1 MADTFDY
8 EGQTYTL
15 SDDGQTVTNKQG
27 QKTAIGGLS
36 KKNPLRM
43 AAETAY
49 ESTKVEPTEYKKVPG
64 ANVEQTPENQYFSLE
79 PTPEKPNYDVKVQA
93 PITQEQIRQAAGLG
107 TSGMGTATPSQP
119 QIQPQ
124 PVARP
129 VNPNIQVGPTPAAP
143 PTPAQAQAQV
153 QAQAARKAQA
163 AQADYD
169 PNRIIGIQPGPLIP
183 IGEAQTREVSKK
195 PTDKEQA
202 AYDAWKEAN
211 RKVNEVQIE
220 NLNAAAEYQK
230 QKAIKEQEYADLQA
244 QQAAQTAK
252 TAAEIETEVQ
262 SKRDQYTQI
271 VQQSDAIKPRDFWA
285 DMSTFQRIMAG
296 ISIGLGAAAQAKGAG
311 SNPGLQIIQSAIQ
324 SDLNKQ
330 NKQVEL
336 AKGRIVNARNA
347 IGLASSLGADKLNRD
362 QAANA
367 LALNKVRQQIV
378 AIAANATTAEMQNA
392 AKNLITQT
400 DQLHAQA
407 DLEREQGLR
416 STVESN
422 YRRQIGERGLGT
434 PVYAGQAY
442 EGDYT
447 WKEVQENPKLRA
459 QVIPG
464 TDRVAPSE
472 YDYKAVTDNMIFQK
486 EMKGNSDQLK
496 SYYTSGNKFSPTDR
510 QKALPIFTNM
520 FVRMKGPDFMQAG
533 ANLAADEKA
542 MVYDMLG
549 RKPTSMELAAIMEK
563 PMVILHILD
572 KIFANRNRI
581 IMDAHTRQI
590 VGKPQ
595 KPGSQPASNAPGIV
609 SEYLSGYKVQPHQ

>member
-15 SDDGQTVTNKQG
+15 SNDGQLITNKAGQTV
-27 QKTAIGGLS
+27 ALSGLKAS
-36 KKNPLRM
+36 NPLRQ
-43 AAETAY
+43 AAENA
-49 ESTKVEPTEYKKVPG
+49 KVAPGEPIKEPTAIEY
-64 ANVEQTPENQYFSLE
+64 ASLE
-79 PTPEKPNYDVKVQA
+79 PTPEKPSYDVRVES

-107 TSGMGTATPSQP
+107 AGNMGIATPSQP
-119 QIQPQ
+119 QPQ

-163 AQADYD
+163 AQAAYD
-169 PNRIIGIQPGPLIP
+169 PNRIIAIQPGPLIP

-211 RKVNEVQIE
+211 KKVNEVQIE

-262 SKRDQYTQI
+262 SKRDQYNQV

-330 NKQVEL
+330 NKQIEL

-347 IGLASSLGADKLNRD
+347 IGLASSLGADKLNRN

-422 YRRQIGERGLGT
+422 YRRQIGERGPGT

-447 WKEVQENPKLRA
+447 WKEVKENPKLRA

-472 YDYKAVTDNMIFQK
+472 YDYKAVTDNRVFQE
-486 EMKGNSDQLK
+486 EMKSNSDRLK
-496 SYYTSGNKFSPTDR
+496 NYYTSGNKLSPAQR
-510 QKALPIFTNM
+510 QQALVIFTNM
-520 FVRMKGPDFMQAG
+520 FVRMKGPDFMAAG
-533 ANLAADEKA
+533 ANLAEDEKA
-542 MVYDMLG
+542 MVFDMMG
-549 RKPTSMELAAIMEK
+549 RKPTSMELAAIMERPLK
-563 PMVILHILD
+563 ILNILD
-572 KIFANRNRI
+572 QIFANRNRI
-581 IMDAHTRQI
+581 IMKAHTRQI

-595 KPGSQPASNAPGIV
+595 KPGSQPASNVPGIV